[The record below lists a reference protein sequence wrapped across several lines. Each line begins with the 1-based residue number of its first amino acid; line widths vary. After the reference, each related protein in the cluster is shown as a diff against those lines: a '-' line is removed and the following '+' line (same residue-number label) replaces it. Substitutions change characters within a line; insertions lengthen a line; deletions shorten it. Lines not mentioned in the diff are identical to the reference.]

1 MELDYDASS
10 KASILATAKKLTG
23 KTLNESCTI
32 PREIQNKANKGDL
45 GILVENYF
53 FGINPGNSAKPDFP
67 EAGLELKTTGLVR
80 RRDGSLKAKERLS
93 LTSLNFMEIVKEDWI
108 TSTFVRKCS
117 SMLLLFY
124 EYVKDS
130 SVIDRKFIIDPMVYE
145 LPPEDLPQ
153 LKRDWETIQKKI
165 LDGKAH
171 ELSEGDTFYLG
182 ACRKGSGGPD
192 EKLLSQPF
200 SEIKAKSRAFS
211 FKPSYLD
218 VIINA
223 HLNSLP
229 SISSTGSETIEG
241 ATYKRFSKY
250 LGKTIDEI
258 SRDVN
263 YFRSSVNHKS
273 FNRTLAERILS
284 SEGSSYKELTKAGI
298 QMKTVVLQPN
308 GTPKESMSFDVF
320 EYMKIGQEFWETSDF
335 CASLEQKVLFVVFQ
349 DGRDG
354 TRRLSK
360 VAYWNMPYQD
370 REEAR
375 RVWELTQARVAVDAS
390 NLPKTRDSR
399 VAHVRPKGRNAA
411 DVLPTPQGTNLTKQ
425 CFWLN
430 ARYIGEII
438 QNL

>member
-10 KASILATAKKLTG
+10 KTSILATAKKLTG
-23 KTLNESCTI
+23 KTLNEACTI
-32 PREIQNKANKGDL
+32 PREVQNKSNKGDL

-53 FGINPGNSAKPDFP
+53 FGINPGNSAAPDFP

-93 LTSLNFMEIVKEDWI
+93 LTSLNFMEIAKEDWLS
-108 TSTFVRKCS
+108 STFINKCG

-130 SVIDRKFIIDPMVYE
+130 SVIDRKFIIDPMIYE
-145 LPPEDLPQ
+145 LPAEDLPQ
-153 LKRDWETIQKKI
+153 IKRDWETIQKKV

-192 EKLLSQPF
+192 EKLLAQPF
-200 SEIKAKSRAFS
+200 SEVRAKSRAFS

-218 VIINA
+218 VIING

-229 SISSTGSETIEG
+229 SISESSSETIED

-250 LGKTIDEI
+250 LGKSIEEI
-258 SRDVN
+258 SIGVN

-284 SEGSSYKELTKAGI
+284 SSGSSYKELTKAGI
-298 QMKTVVLQPN
+298 QMKTVVLQPS
-308 GTPKESMSFDVF
+308 GIPKESMSFDVF
-320 EYMKIGQEFWETSDF
+320 EYMKIGNETWETSDF
-335 CASLEQKVLFVVFQ
+335 CASLEQKFLLVVFQ
-349 DGRDG
+349 DDIDG
-354 TRRLSK
+354 SRRLSK
-360 VAYWNMPYQD
+360 VAYWNMPFED

-375 RVWELTQARVAVDAS
+375 RIWELTQARVAVDSS
-390 NLPKTRDSR
+390 NLPKTRDSH

-411 DVLPTPQGTNLTKQ
+411 DVLPTPQGTYLTKQ

-430 ARYIGEII
+430 AKYIGRII
-438 QNL
+438 GDL